1 MYLPGVRRQEYSVV
15 DVKEEDT
22 RAFIEDALVP
32 ILGMRLI
39 SALVFVKIHEF
50 YMVKL

>member
-22 RAFIEDALVP
+22 RAFIEDTLVYIALLEP
-32 ILGMRLI
+32 YFL
-39 SALVFVKIHEF
+39 EF
-50 YMVKL
+50 PSEMLEPD